1 MNLTQ
6 SQILALALSW
16 RTGAEQLRLEFRG
29 TPNAKAATLQADAI
43 EACATRLEAIAH
55 AVEGGAS

>member
-16 RTGAEQLRLEFRG
+16 RTGAEELKMRFRG
-29 TPNAKAATLQADAI
+29 TPNAKAAALQAEAI
-43 EACATRLEAIAH
+43 EQCAARLEAIAH
-55 AVEGGAS
+55 KVEGGAS